1 MVKFIIQSFSDI
13 ITNSSSEVF
22 VSVQNED
29 LINTLK
35 QMNIDY
41 CIYEDEAS
49 LRKAV
54 ENNAWQFD
62 EIVSFNPY
70 REYWLEEIEE
80 EKTSDEIWEFFKS
93 FYIHLLGKVIIDV
106 DRDYLYQQEDKH
118 DIYLRKYIKEK

>member
-1 MVKFIIQSFSDI
+1 MRFIVQSFSDL

-22 VSVQNED
+22 VSIQNED
-29 LINTLK
+29 LINALE

-41 CIYEDEAS
+41 DIYRDETS

-54 ENNAWQFD
+54 EDNAWQFD
-62 EIVSFNPY
+62 GIVSFNPY
-70 REYWLEEIEE
+70 REYWLEEIKE

-93 FYIHLLGKVIIDV
+93 FYIDLIGKVIIDV

>member
-1 MVKFIIQSFSDI
+1 MRFIVQSFSDL

-22 VSVQNED
+22 VSIQNED
-29 LINTLK
+29 LINALE

-41 CIYEDEAS
+41 DIYRDETS

-54 ENNAWQFD
+54 EDNAWQFGG
-62 EIVSFNPY
+62 IVSFNPY
-70 REYWLEEIEE
+70 REYWLEEIKEG
-80 EKTSDEIWEFFKS
+80 KTSDEIWEFFKS
-93 FYIHLLGKVIIDV
+93 FYIDLIGKVIIDV

>member
-1 MVKFIIQSFSDI
+1 MRFIVQSFSDL

-22 VSVQNED
+22 VSIQNED
-29 LINTLK
+29 LINALE

-41 CIYEDEAS
+41 DIYRDETS

-54 ENNAWQFD
+54 EDNAWQFD
-62 EIVSFNPY
+62 GIVSFNPY
-70 REYWLEEIEE
+70 REYWLEEIRGEG
-80 EKTSDEIWEFFKS
+80 KTSDEIWEFFKS
-93 FYIHLLGKVIIDV
+93 FYIDLIGKVVIDV